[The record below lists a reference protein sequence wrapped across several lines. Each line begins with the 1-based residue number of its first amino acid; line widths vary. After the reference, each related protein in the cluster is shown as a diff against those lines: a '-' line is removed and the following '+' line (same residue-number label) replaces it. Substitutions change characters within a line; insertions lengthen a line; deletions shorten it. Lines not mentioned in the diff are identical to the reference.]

1 MAPLNR
7 QAADAAGR
15 LKRFLYRDGRPGRVM
30 RWANRFDAWL
40 YARGVSRVPQ
50 AAVLRVP
57 GRRSGQPT
65 TVPIAVA
72 DLDGA
77 DYLVSMLGREANWVR
92 NIEANARRATLIRH
106 GDEQPVRL
114 EEVPAGERAP
124 ILRRYAAVAPGA
136 RPHLGLGPKASLDE
150 FARIAAEHPV
160 YRVLGDP
167 VSSR

>member
-1 MAPLNR
+1 
-7 QAADAAGR
+7 
-15 LKRFLYRDGRPGRVM
+15 M
-30 RWANRFDAWL
+30 RWANRFDVWL
-40 YARGVSRVPQ
+40 YARGISRVPQ

-57 GRRSGQPT
+57 GRRSRQPT

-114 EEVPAGERAP
+114 EEVPADERAP

-136 RPHLGLGPKASLDE
+136 RPHLGLGPEASLDE

-167 VSSR
+167 LSSR